1 VLFRRR
7 ENSQAAFPPST
18 LTWQPEEGILWPE
31 PSAPVRAFW
40 LKSQGLSANA
50 HLTEKQRAA
59 WNALESSLLPKLHSP
74 SVVWTKFVE
83 AQASRCWLPAAF
95 RFRLPPEQRH
105 QSTIDWIIP
114 EHGTVIH
121 LDVLAIPVDAP
132 QPEAALELA
141 EYLTTPTI
149 QERLAPETGWLP
161 VNQPIGKE
169 TQINFCPLPTGNWLD
184 KSEIPYPERPFPV
197 AAPPSSDTHPPTSE
211 ESNHSE
217 PSPNSAPHPQ
227 SISN

>member
-1 VLFRRR
+1 VLYRRR
-7 ENSQAAFPPST
+7 ENSQVAFPPST

-31 PSAPVRAFW
+31 PPAPVRAFW

-59 WNALESSLLPKLHSP
+59 WNTLESSLLPKLHSP
-74 SVVWTKFVE
+74 TVVWTKFVE
-83 AQASRCWLPAAF
+83 GEASRCWLLAAF

-141 EYLTTPTI
+141 EYLTTPAI

-184 KSEIPYPERPFPV
+184 KSEIPYPEQPFPV
-197 AAPPSSDTHPPTSE
+197 APPSSTETHPPASE

-217 PSPNSAPHPQ
+217 PSPTSAPHPQ